1 MKFFINIITIIIFLH
16 LTVLAQSLTVFDK
29 YNDEFKK
36 AKTLYDKKDYKK
48 AFNQFIKLDKIA
60 PDDPKVNFYLG
71 RCALELK
78 LYDEA
83 MAAFDRVLILNP
95 NHTRTKLEI
104 ARIYYETGAYDL
116 AVAQLDLVLKENIPE
131 SVKANILKFK
141 ATIAKRKK
149 RNFISTS
156 ITFGL
161 NYDDNANNDIGNI
174 KFIVPLFNVPISGNP
189 KKSDTAVYTS
199 LNVSDLYYFR
209 NYKHWSLASNFSSYI
224 SSNKNFSQ
232 NNTLT
237 LSLSIAPIY
246 AAKKY
251 RISFPVNVNKVLL
264 DGVSYSHAF
273 QVGTSLLYAI
283 NPTSNIHI
291 AVNYGRFYDETNSNQ
306 NSKTTSFSLSY
317 RKALGENPLM
327 FFLFASYVINRKV
340 NGTRT
345 DIDTNN
351 YTYGIN
357 LSKKLFS
364 KLYGSASYNYSFQ
377 KYKDKDVLFLNKRS
391 DKEHRYSVSFSY
403 NITKTFLAT
412 IKATHAKHISNQA
425 PFNYDKNTYGISVT
439 RSF

>member
-1 MKFFINIITIIIFLH
+1 MKIFIRVLAVAIFLH
-16 LTVLAQSLTVFDK
+16 LTIFAQSSVFSQYD
-29 YNDEFKK
+29 NEFKK
-36 AKTLYDKKDYKK
+36 AKVLYDKKEYKK
-48 AFNQFIKLDKIA
+48 ALDEFTKVYKIA
-60 PDDPKVNFYLG
+60 PDDPKVNFYIG

-116 AVAQLDLVLKENIPE
+116 ANTQLDLVLKENIPE

-141 ATIAKRKK
+141 AAIAKRKK
-149 RNFISTS
+149 RNFISSS

-174 KFIVPLFNVPISGNP
+174 KFIVPLFNVPVSGNP
-189 KKSDTAVYTS
+189 KKSDTTVYAS

-209 NYKHWSLASNFSSYI
+209 DYKHWSLVSNFSSYI

-232 NNTLT
+232 NNSLT
-237 LSLSIAPIY
+237 LSLSTAPTY
-246 AAKKY
+246 TAKKY
-251 RISFPVNVNKVLL
+251 RISVPINVNKVLL

-273 QVGTSLLYAI
+273 QIGTNFSYLI
-283 NPTSNIHI
+283 NPTSNINFAI
-291 AVNYGRFYDETNSNQ
+291 NYGRFYNETDSDQ

-317 RKALGENPLM
+317 RKAFGKNPFMLS
-327 FFLFASYVINRKV
+327 LSTSYAINRKI

-345 DIDTNN
+345 DIDTDN
-351 YTYGIN
+351 YVYGVN

-364 KLYGSASYNYSFQ
+364 KLYGSISYNYSYQ

-391 DKEHRYSVSFSY
+391 DKERRYNVSFSY

-412 IKATHAKHISNQA
+412 ITATHTKHTSNQA
-425 PFNYDKNTYGISVT
+425 PFNYDKNTYGVSVT
-439 RSF
+439 KSF